1 MAEGS
6 AKVAELTVAVDSLTC
21 LKTHFEE
28 LCSGLSRELASRDG
42 ELAEAAEHLQRLNA
56 EVQEL
61 RQQLSETLDDASEQ
75 RDRADTAEEV
85 VEELRQRLVEL
96 ELSSAAQVVW
106 LEAELVESQSI
117 VGQLRDREDAIVQ
130 QLIKLL
136 SHNGLAF
143 DQLRLKPHLALCC

>member
-1 MAEGS
+1 MQPAARRLLASKHLRCSSKQGLEGEIKFANKEMAEGS
-6 AKVAELTVAVDSLTC
+6 AKVAELTVAVDSLTG

-42 ELAEAAEHLQRLNA
+42 ELAEAAEYLQRLNV

-85 VEELRQRLVEL
+85 AEEHQ
-96 ELSSAAQVVW
+96 
-106 LEAELVESQSI
+106 I
-117 VGQLRDREDAIVQ
+117 
-130 QLIKLL
+130 
-136 SHNGLAF
+136 
-143 DQLRLKPHLALCC
+143 